1 MHGHLGSLG
10 ISRSKRA
17 ARTILLTVLSLVALA
32 TPAQAYIDPGTAGA
46 VFSSLGYL
54 LALGGA
60 MVGILLW
67 PLRRLIGSIR
77 RKKTQDSG
85 EPEG

>member
-1 MHGHLGSLG
+1 MNGHLGNLEG
-10 ISRSKRA
+10 PTKRA
-17 ARTILLTVLSLVALA
+17 ARTALLTVICLVALV

-67 PLRRLIGSIR
+67 PIRRLIGSIR
-77 RKKTQDSG
+77 RKKTEDPG